1 MSDYKNI
8 IDQETENFIGYAKE
22 LANLELNF
30 RSYTSEKG
38 LSEDNYKLAAEEY
51 SVAIK
56 PIKEKVEKVENI
68 LLEITEPTD
77 FVSDDKLD
85 QLNQQLG
92 RIWRVITANQTFTI
106 DYGSVSFTDEPV
118 QNLYKEIYD
127 NHLLELKEFMYYF
140 IKIANTLFSK

>member
-8 IDQETENFIGYAKE
+8 IDQETKKFIGYVKE
-22 LANLELNF
+22 LTDLELNF
-30 RSYTSEKG
+30 RKYINEKG
-38 LSEDNYKLAAEEY
+38 LSEDSYKIAAEEY

-56 PIKEKVEKVENI
+56 TIKEKIMNVE
-68 LLEITEPTD
+68 
-77 FVSDDKLD
+77 D
-85 QLNQQLG
+85 QLEQMTEDTEIVSEEMLSELNRG
-92 RIWRVITANQTFTI
+92 IGKIWRIIVMNQTFAN

-127 NHLLELKEFMYYF
+127 KHLTELKEFMYYF